1 MLARSPE
8 RRTAVLVETP
18 LPGSIKGTVQK
29 NKSELIK
36 QRAPFR
42 RTIKFLHEKLVE
54 SINLECSHTF
64 LKRKMVECELAW
76 EQCRNIDRLLLE
88 IMEQQEE
95 EEAASKEEYAQ
106 LDYQEKI
113 YELREAYEKYLE
125 KRKTEPSSV
134 AGDVKDTKEAAR
146 EIAKPVEKAVKENS
160 ETIDPMENTH
170 YTKSTEKVHIGR
182 EPFQSTVKGNRP
194 AAEEAMGED
203 WIRQLASPT
212 LKEPKEVTVLAQK
225 PFSGKLPD
233 QKEGV
238 DRKDYIENHPKI
250 DTTRPYQDECPICRK
265 EHRVQKCFMFREAD
279 RVRKKKLIKEYR
291 LCFCCLEKG
300 HIGRV
305 CRVKKRC
312 GKDGCNRVHHPEL
325 HEDVEQ
331 NVNYQVRS
339 KELASEIKVRSY
351 NVNQGTNGTALGVVS
366 VRVRNVQGRFVT
378 ARALVDEGSDTSF
391 ASRAFVR
398 RLGFTG
404 KRRKLKI
411 VGVSRESK
419 EEAEQQSLTVKTGT
433 NQDHLVNVWSL
444 SKLCE
449 KVKPMDWS
457 RVQARYKHLEG
468 LPLKTPPGPIDLLIG
483 MDHPELL
490 VPSEIRR
497 GEANEPY
504 ALRTELGW
512 VARGRVTEEIPQAQ
526 VFATHVRQ
534 KSKKELTKGGKGII
548 PKIAQRKQIEDR
560 KVNPIDQKMKR
571 SMTERKVGNRVIE
584 MQRKKP
590 SKISNRKYDQPV
602 DQDGHLWKNKLQQ
615 LE

>member
-1 MLARSPE
+1 MK
-8 RRTAVLVETP
+8 RRAP
-18 LPGSIKGTVQK
+18 LRRFITRIHGSMI
-29 NKSELIK
+29 ELISK
-36 QRAPFR
+36 NGSR
-42 RTIKFLHEKLVE
+42 RFLQKKM
-54 SINLECSHTF
+54 LEFEQS
-64 LKRKMVECELAW
+64 W
-76 EQCRNIDRLLLE
+76 EQCRKFDQLILE
-88 IMEQQEE
+88 MIGEQEE
-95 EEAASKEEYAQ
+95 EEAASKEENDQ
-106 LDYQEKI
+106 LEYEEKI
-113 YELREAYEKYLE
+113 YELRDASKKYLE
-125 KRKTEPSSV
+125 NRRTEPSLVSRKL
-134 AGDVKDTKEAAR
+134 KDTKEAAR
-146 EIAKPVEKAVKENS
+146 EISKPVEKAVKENS
-160 ETIDPMENTH
+160 EMIDPMENTH

-194 AAEEAMGED
+194 AAEEAMSDD

-212 LKEPKEVTVLAQK
+212 LKEPEEVTVLAQK

-279 RVRKKKLIKEYR
+279 MVRKKKLIKEYR

-300 HIGRV
+300 HIVRV

-366 VRVRNVQGRFVT
+366 VKVRNIQGRFVT
-378 ARALVDEGSDTSF
+378 ARALVDEGSGTSF

-404 KRRKLKI
+404 DMRKLKI

-419 EEAEQQSLTVKTGT
+419 EEAEQQSLAIRTGT

-449 KVKPMDWS
+449 KANPMDWS
-457 RVQARYKHLEG
+457 RVQARYRHLEG
-468 LPLKTPPGPIDLLIG
+468 LPLETP
-483 MDHPELL
+483 
-490 VPSEIRR
+490 
-497 GEANEPY
+497 
-504 ALRTELGW
+504 
-512 VARGRVTEEIPQAQ
+512 
-526 VFATHVRQ
+526 
-534 KSKKELTKGGKGII
+534 
-548 PKIAQRKQIEDR
+548 
-560 KVNPIDQKMKR
+560 
-571 SMTERKVGNRVIE
+571 
-584 MQRKKP
+584 
-590 SKISNRKYDQPV
+590 
-602 DQDGHLWKNKLQQ
+602 
-615 LE
+615 